1 MMYKIPMTI
10 NGFKKLKKEL
20 KYLKSITRPAIIKAI
35 IESRKHGDLKEN
47 AEYHAAREEQ
57 GFCEQRIQDIESKLY
72 YAQVIDIKNVEY
84 NGKVVF
90 GSTVSILNINNNKK
104 FVFCIVGDDESDC
117 NNGLISI
124 NSPLSRSLI
133 GKSIKD
139 IVDVSTPS
147 GVIKYQ
153 ILNIEYI

>member
-1 MMYKIPMTI
+1 MYKIPMTI

>member
-1 MMYKIPMTI
+1 MYKIPMTI

-20 KYLKSITRPAIIKAI
+20 KHLKSITRPAIIKSI
-35 IESRKHGDLKEN
+35 IASRKHGDLKEN

-72 YAQVIDIKNVEY
+72 YAQVIDIRNIEY